1 MAETVAIKIE
11 VDAGKSVQTLGKIEE
26 EIAGVNNE
34 MNELTEI
41 NQEFK
46 SELIELERRFAKI
59 PKTAL
64 QARKVVGDQLEDLKA
79 AIKDNNLALENFR
92 FKKKQLNDIRR
103 DIKHMGNE
111 FVESAENILHFGASI
126 GEATAG
132 FMLFAGASEESTEN
146 VEKAIG
152 VALAFGGVARSIS
165 GAIKVWNETL
175 KGNAIIQG
183 IVTTATKMWSFV
195 TKGATLVTK
204 ALRLALL
211 SLPFVAIGVAI
222 AGLITYWD
230 SLVSGIKSG
239 LKWLGLYDDSEEKA
253 QARAKARLEEERK
266 LRKQRLEQ
274 LENSAKREQNT
285 HDNKMAQL
293 DNEIRLAKAQGKDTV
308 DLERQKLKAII
319 DSTKIQNE
327 LANQRIDLLIKER
340 KETIE
345 NIKTLSEGIMGF
357 ESMAD
362 GIPKI
367 EQEIL
372 ELQDERKKSAQS
384 IKDAETDLQ
393 VFEIELD
400 NERSERSK
408 ERLKENKKEAD
419 ERLEREKQALF
430 NLQVAQKEAD
440 AEEILDAREKAEALI
455 NIERFKHEKELED
468 KKLTDAE
475 KELLEF
481 EYQQR
486 ISDIAQEFADLEL
499 EKEQAEAERLAE
511 VQKEKEEK
519 EKEAREKKLEADKEL
534 AEKRIELEQQIQ
546 DESFELALG
555 GVDALIQLN
564 DAFQGQTE
572 AQQKKA
578 FERNKKLQ
586 IAQALIGASQ
596 GVVNILANASTIPD
610 PFGTIYKVGQLAILA
625 GVTTA
630 QIAKISQQQFS
641 GGGSASVPA
650 ISGGGGGAPSLGA
663 ITNTSTL
670 TGQEPQQVFVTETDI
685 TNTQNKVAVIENQ
698 ATIK

>member
-419 ERLEREKQALF
+419 ERLEREKQAAFDLMI
-430 NLQVAQKEAD
+430 ARKEAD

>member
-11 VDAGKSVQTLGKIEE
+11 VDAGKSVQTLGKIEQ

-64 QARKVVGDQLEDLKA
+64 QARKVVGDQLEDLKS

-92 FKKKQLNDIRR
+92 FKKKQLNDVRR

-175 KGNAIIQG
+175 KGNAVIQG

-222 AGLITYWD
+222 AGLIAYWD

-253 QARAKARLEEERK
+253 QARAKARLKEERK

-274 LENSAKREQNT
+274 LENSAKREQNI
-285 HDNKMAQL
+285 HDNRIANM
-293 DNEIRLAKAQGKDTV
+293 DNEIRLAKAQGKNTV

-327 LANQRIDLLIKER
+327 LAEERIALQKQEINLEIAR
-340 KETIE
+340 
-345 NIKTLSEGIMGF
+345 LEGLGSLVSGIQK
-357 ESMAD
+357 AD
-362 GIPKI
+362 EKLVKLK
-367 EQEIL
+367 QEIL
-372 ELQDERKKSAQS
+372 DLDQEQIESTQA
-384 IKDAETDLQ
+384 IENAETDLL
-393 VFEIELD
+393 VFEVEAIK
-400 NERSERSK
+400 ERRTKRKEESK
-408 ERLKENKKEAD
+408 EKEEQRKKE
-419 ERLEREKQALF
+419 EQAIFDL
-430 NLQVAQKEAD
+430 LIARKEAD
-440 AEEILDAREKAEALI
+440 AEDILDAREKAEALI
-455 NIERFKHEKELED
+455 NIENLKLQKELEN
-468 KKLTDAE
+468 KELSDAE

-486 ISDIAQEFADLEL
+486 IADISQEFADMEL

-511 VQKEKEEK
+511 VQKENEEK
-519 EKEAREKKLEADKEL
+519 DKEARDKKLEADKEL

-546 DESFELALG
+546 DESFNLALG
-555 GVDALIQLN
+555 GVDALLQLN

-641 GGGSASVPA
+641 GGGSVSAPA

-670 TGQEPQQVFVTETDI
+670 TGQESQQVFVTETDI

>member
-419 ERLEREKQALF
+419 ERLEREKQAAFDLMI
-430 NLQVAQKEAD
+430 ARKEAD

-641 GGGSASVPA
+641 GGGSVSAPA